1 MQQTKTAIYPGAMS
15 HTQYIRT
22 LIFFL
27 FALLTI
33 GHISV
38 PAQVLQLAELNTE
51 QIRALDKEKT
61 IVLIPGGILEQ
72 HGPYLP
78 SYTDGYRN
86 EWATRELAQA
96 IAARPGWTALVF
108 PTIPLGVG
116 GANEIGGIF
125 SFPGTYAVRSTT
137 LLAVFV
143 DLAVELGEQG
153 FKWIFVVHLHGAPAH
168 SRVLDEAG
176 DYFRDMYGGRMV
188 HLYGLLPVLEAG
200 SQPLDPAEAAGSGLD
215 IHAGR
220 GETSDILFI
229 RPDLVDPGYQTAPPL
244 PGLSF
249 DDLVR
254 IAQSPDWPGYFS
266 APGQAT
272 AAEGKARLEQR
283 TGVAAG
289 LMWQIVDR
297 TADEREIPRYAMTR
311 SGVQQET
318 ARAAAAEERNREK
331 RFAEWLAKQ
340 GESSDQFRNE
350 KRSDNSGDEGCLTET
365 TLSERLQFAGID
377 RAREI
382 LGRSDEWARQL
393 SAFERGVRMRT
404 TEPTNIRDFL
414 DFISGAA
421 DAWTDDEQR
430 YWQSLIDQLSEAME
444 GMNVN
449 IPDAWMVKSTGLEEF
464 NAVYVRNQSI
474 IFPRGRIDIAGD
486 VPRDFFLLAH
496 EVFHLLS
503 LENPSRRD
511 ELYTLLGLRQFPGL
525 EYPVELEGRRLSNPI
540 YGSRYEYAL
549 RVQTDSGP
557 VYVTPVY
564 QAAVPLEEFIAI
576 SEGGLRVVFEAVDF
590 VLLPVD
596 TGTRAVLR
604 DDSGKPVVYTFE
616 DTDWIEQMQRN
627 SSYIIHPDEQM
638 AENFALLMEWRRS
651 GSVPE
656 TVPGGPG
663 EGFPVNDIGLL
674 TEIEKVLTAGCEE

>member
-1 MQQTKTAIYPGAMS
+1 MNYI
-15 HTQYIRT
+15 QYILT
-22 LIFFL
+22 FIFFL

-33 GHISV
+33 GHSSV

-86 EWATRELAQA
+86 EWAAELSRA

-137 LLAVFV
+137 LRAVFV
-143 DLAVELGEQG
+143 DLANELGEQG
-153 FKWIFVVHLHGAPAH
+153 FRWIFVVHLHGAPAH
-168 SRVLDEAG
+168 SRVLDQAG
-176 DYFRDMYGGRMV
+176 DYFRDSYGGRMV
-188 HLYGLLPVLEAG
+188 HLYGLLPVLEAD
-200 SQPLDPAEAAGSGLD
+200 SQPLDPAEAAESGLD

-229 RPDLVDPGYQTAPPL
+229 RPDLVDSGYQTAPPL

-249 DDLVR
+249 NDLVP

-283 TGVAAG
+283 TEAAAE
-289 LMWQIVDR
+289 LMWRIVEGI
-297 TADEREIPRYAMTR
+297 ADEREIPRYAMTQPEASLR
-311 SGVQQET
+311 A
-318 ARAAAAEERNREK
+318 ARAAAAVDRVREK

-340 GESSDQFRNE
+340 SESSAQFRNE
-350 KRSDNSGDEGCLTET
+350 KRSDRSGDDGCLTET
-365 TLSERLQFAGID
+365 TLSDRLQFADID
-377 RAREI
+377 QAREI

-393 SAFERGVRMRT
+393 SAFDRGVRMKT
-404 TEPTNIRDFL
+404 TEPTTTRGFL
-414 DFISGAA
+414 EFVSGETA
-421 DAWTDDEQR
+421 AWTSDEEA

-444 GMNVN
+444 GINVN
-449 IPDAWMVKSTGLEEF
+449 IPDAWMVTTTGLEEF
-464 NAVYVRNQSI
+464 GTAYVRNRSI
-474 IFPRGRIDIAGD
+474 ILPRGRVDIAGD
-486 VPRDFFLLAH
+486 VSRDFFLLAH
-496 EVFHLLS
+496 ELFHLLS
-503 LENPSRRD
+503 LENTALRE
-511 ELYTLLGLRQFPGL
+511 ELYGLLGFRRFPGL
-525 EYPVELEGRRLSNPI
+525 EYPVELENRRLSNPM
-540 YGSRYEYAL
+540 YSARYEYAL
-549 RVQTDSGP
+549 RVHTDSGP

-576 SEGGLRVVFEAVDF
+576 SGGGLRAVFEAVDF